1 MGSDVVR
8 SYVSGNFFFDLNGIK
23 CGFVKSID
31 GGAVT
36 AEVISEPAGPS
47 YFVKKHIG
55 TPKYEEITM
64 QIGFSMSKAIYE
76 WVRQSWS
83 MNYERKDGA
92 ITALD
97 YKLTPMSTRRFQQA
111 LITETGIPACDGSS
125 KEPAYMTLKFAPEII
140 RYEKAS
146 GSGKD
151 YGAYGKNEQKVWSP
165 QNFQLQIDGL
175 DCTKVAKIDAFTIKQ
190 TTITDD
196 IGESRDYLRE
206 PGKLEFP
213 NLKITLSERTAEQWV
228 NWHEDFVIKGNNDES
243 KEKGG
248 SLTFLQP
255 NQDKG
260 SALCT
265 INFFN
270 LGIFKLAADKSEANA
285 DQIKRV
291 SAELYCERME
301 FNYGKNVIG

>member
-1 MGSDVVR
+1 MAAER
-8 SYVSGNFFFDLNGIK
+8 SYVSGNFFFELGTVK

-31 GGAVT
+31 GGAIS
-36 AEVISEPAGPS
+36 AEVINEPAGPS

-55 TPKYEEITM
+55 QPKYEEITM
-64 QIGFSMSKAIYE
+64 QIGFSMTKGIYE
-76 WVRQSWS
+76 WIQQSWRMS
-83 MNYERKDGA
+83 YERKDGA

-97 YKLTPMSTRRFQQA
+97 FTLTPKSTRRFTMA
-111 LITETGIPACDGSS
+111 LITETGIPACDGGS
-125 KEPAYMTLKFAPEII
+125 KEPAYMTLKFAPETI

-146 GSGKD
+146 GGKKD
-151 YGAYGKNEQKVWSP
+151 YGMYGKNEQKVWLPS
-165 QNFQLQIDGL
+165 NFQLQIDGL
-175 DCTKVAKIDAFTIKQ
+175 SCARVNKIDAFTVKQ

-196 IGESRDYLRE
+196 IGEARDYMRE

-213 NLKITLSERTAEQWV
+213 NLKITMAEVDAQSWID
-228 NWHEDFVIKGNNDES
+228 WHHDFVIVGNNDET

-248 SLTFLQP
+248 SLMFLAP

-260 SALCT
+260 KPLCT

-270 LGIFKLAADKSEANA
+270 LGIFKIVPDKAEANA

-291 SAELYCERME
+291 TAELYCERME
-301 FNYGKNVIG
+301 FAYGANTIA